1 MMHDYSHVKPLTQEE
16 RDEIEEDLRKLRESL
31 GPEPRRQPRTVL
43 KFRPSSKSTEEQQT
57 ELRQKGFLK

>member
-1 MMHDYSHVKPLTQEE
+1 MMQDYSTVKPLTQQE
-16 RDEIEEDLRKLRESL
+16 RDEIEDDLRKLRESL

-43 KFRPSSKSTEEQQT
+43 KFRPSNKTHEEQQQ